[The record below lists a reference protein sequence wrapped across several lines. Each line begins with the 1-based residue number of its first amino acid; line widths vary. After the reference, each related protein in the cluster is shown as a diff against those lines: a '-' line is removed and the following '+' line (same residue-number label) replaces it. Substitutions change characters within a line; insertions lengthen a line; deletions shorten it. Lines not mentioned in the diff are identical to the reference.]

1 MVGSFSPNFPA
12 LRPDVG
18 LPPNRLPRGLP
29 LSLHTAVGLLVLKNT
44 VDLHSHSAGGL
55 GGDCSLCLRGI
66 TVHAPPTLKALSR
79 EWPATLQRSSLNP
92 HHLSVPK
99 RSPTLFTPP
108 PTPRSFLPPT
118 ETPSRLSPPASSS
131 CPPAAKVPRG
141 ALLPKSA
148 GLIIQTIHPQVITH
162 GLRLSSV

>member
-108 PTPRSFLPPT
+108 QHHAPSSLPLRHLAGCPLRPPAHAHLQPRSP
-118 ETPSRLSPPASSS
+118 EE
-131 CPPAAKVPRG
+131 
-141 ALLPKSA
+141 
-148 GLIIQTIHPQVITH
+148 
-162 GLRLSSV
+162 LSSQSLQDSLSKLFIPR

>member
-44 VDLHSHSAGGL
+44 VDLHSHSAEGVGWRL
-55 GGDCSLCLRGI
+55 LPLPSRDHSSCSAHTQSAFKRVAG
-66 TVHAPPTLKALSR
+66 HPAAFQPQSSPPQCSKKIAHSIH
-79 EWPATLQRSSLNP
+79 S
-92 HHLSVPK
+92 
-99 RSPTLFTPP
+99 P

-118 ETPSRLSPPASSS
+118 ETPSRLSPPASSP

-162 GLRLSSV
+162 GL